1 MASGEFHS
9 RGSEIRGYYKKPKQI
24 SKDAARISF
33 QAKNYADWRKE
44 DNLEIFID

>member
-1 MASGEFHS
+1 MASGEIHS

-33 QAKNYADWRKE
+33 QAKNYADWRKKTTWKF
-44 DNLEIFID
+44 FID